1 MRSVLVVEDEPDLR
15 QVLSELLREEG
26 FAVTEAVDGVEAL
39 ARCGEARV
47 PELVVLDLMLPR
59 LDGFEF
65 IAAVRKR
72 GLAMPIIAMSASS
85 EHLRTAQGL
94 GIVAALHKPFLL
106 ETLLAEVQRELGAG
120 SADG

>member
-26 FAVTEAVDGVEAL
+26 FAVAEAVDGVEAL
-39 ARCGEARV
+39 ARCAEERV
-47 PELVVLDLMLPR
+47 PDLVILDLMLPR

-65 IAAVRKR
+65 IAATRKL
-72 GLAMPIIAMSASS
+72 GLAIPIVAMSASS

-94 GIVAALHKPFLL
+94 GVKASLHKPFLL
-106 ETLLAEVQRELGAG
+106 ETLLDTVRRELTAEPPRG
-120 SADG
+120 